1 MDRLKELQQFNIYES
16 GKGYFFEPDFRHE
29 FLKGRI
35 YDVINTYKP
44 GVVVKAG
51 LGSGNLVLDIVKD
64 HAGMGLVVV
73 EPSLR
78 VINEFI
84 EKNKENEGVQGIRF
98 INGDFLQFP
107 IDYYAADF
115 IICVDNLDILE
126 SAPVI
131 DEFRR
136 ALQFDGYLLFGG
148 VVLNDEDLDGIYDDY
163 MKIIFPLHNDYYLKD
178 DLKTLL
184 DLKDFT
190 FIKGNME
197 HFEYNLQELSEHLG
211 GLYNIP
217 AVEAQE
223 FIDSRI
229 DSFKELYKL
238 DDRMITLPYFTGLFL
253 RRKIKVD
260 LP

>member
-1 MDRLKELQQFNIYES
+1 MDRLKELQQFSIYES
-16 GKGYFFEPDFRHE
+16 GKRYFFEPDSRHE
-29 FLKGRI
+29 FLKERI

-51 LGSGNLVLDIVKD
+51 LGSGGLVLDLLKD
-64 HAGMGLVVV
+64 HEGIVLVVV
-73 EPSLR
+73 EPSLK
-78 VINEFI
+78 VINKFI
-84 EKNKENEGVQGIRF
+84 EQNSDNEAVKGIRF
-98 INGDFLQFP
+98 INGEFLQFP
-107 IDYYAADF
+107 VDYYAADF

-136 ALQFDGYLLFGG
+136 ALQFDGYFLFGG
-148 VVLNDEDLDGIYDDY
+148 VVLNDEDLEGIYDDY

-184 DLKDFT
+184 DLKDFS

-197 HFEYNLQELSEHLG
+197 HFEFNLQELSEHLG

-217 AVEAQE
+217 ADEAQA

-238 DDRMITLPYFTGLFL
+238 DGSSITLPYFTGLFL